1 MSGVP
6 GQPVRGDERAMDART
21 TLMTK
26 KDGVANLNGV

>member
-21 TLMTK
+21 TLMPTK
-26 KDGVANLNGV
+26 GGVANLNGV